1 MNRKHLLPTVCGGVL
16 LFAALHLIV
25 PLGAASLFACATTD
39 APSTA
44 AKVNY
49 VKDPAGCLWIV
60 SPRGDLTPVRKDGL
74 GTPQVCVDSENK
86 ERAKPLL
93 AD

>member
-1 MNRKHLLPTVCGGVL
+1 MKRSNLLPTACGGLIAFIAV
-16 LFAALHLIV
+16 HTIV
-25 PLGAASLFACATTD
+25 PMGAVSLTSCAHTE
-39 APSTA
+39 PQSTA

-86 ERAKPLL
+86 ERPKPLL